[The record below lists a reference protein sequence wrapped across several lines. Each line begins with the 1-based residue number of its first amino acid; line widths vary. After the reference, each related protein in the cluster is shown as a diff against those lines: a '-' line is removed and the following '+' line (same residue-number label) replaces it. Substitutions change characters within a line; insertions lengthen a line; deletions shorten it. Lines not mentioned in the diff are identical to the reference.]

1 MQYNNYLLI
10 YLISSFV
17 FVLFSSLKF
26 YGSPQE
32 FNNYGRAQKPNVL
45 NGVGAGLA
53 RCLEL
58 ESVAALC
65 VAVWGYPQFAAGDQ
79 VTTVTNAVTA
89 VTTVSNNV
97 TNTNMLVQV
106 TQYYCLVPL
115 VATILLHQRDVR
127 PLCEEAPDR

>member
-1 MQYNNYLLI
+1 M
-10 YLISSFV
+10 
-17 FVLFSSLKF
+17 FSSLTF

-79 VTTVTNAVTA
+79 VTIVTNNVTTVTNAVT
-89 VTTVSNNV
+89 TVSNAV
-97 TNTNMLVQV
+97 TNMWLQV

>member
-1 MQYNNYLLI
+1 M
-10 YLISSFV
+10 
-17 FVLFSSLKF
+17 
-26 YGSPQE
+26 SPQE
-32 FNNYGRAQKPNVL
+32 FNNYARAQKPNAL

-58 ESVAALC
+58 ESVSALC

-79 VTTVTNAVTA
+79 VTTVTNN
-89 VTTVSNNV
+89 VTTVTNNV
-97 TNTNMLVQV
+97 LLQV